1 MIFDNIHTF
10 FGGYIFWSILP
21 IYRKYNTCA
30 VNMDVKCTVYNHS
43 DDVNGDNVDV
53 RTLVIGLKGNSEYTA
68 QVIPDHNPATNVTS
82 KTDSEGIFWVVAKIL
97 NGENSILFKVNVY
110 EGKGNDKRPV
120 VSGDDDA
127 PCYVILFPSQI
138 SK

>member
-1 MIFDNIHTF
+1 LASVF
-10 FGGYIFWSILP
+10 FIPFSLFTGSIVQ
-21 IYRKYNTCA
+21 A
-30 VNMDVKCTVYNHS
+30 VVSMDVKCTVYNHS

-53 RTLVIGLKGNSEYTA
+53 RTLVKGLKGNSEYTA
-68 QVIPDHNPATNVTS
+68 QVVPDHNPATTVTS
-82 KTDSEGIFWVVAKIL
+82 KTDSEGIFWAVAKIL
-97 NGENSILFKVNVY
+97 NGEKSTLFKVNVY